1 MSVKQ
6 TESKITAL
14 YERLSRDDDNAGD
27 SNSIVNQKKYL
38 ESYAQQR
45 GYTNCRHYTDDGWS
59 GGNFERPAWKQL
71 VADIEAG
78 KVAHVIVKDMSR
90 AGRDYLQT
98 GFYTEVFFRQ
108 HGVHFVAIANS
119 VDSDDQNSNEFAPFL
134 NIMNEWY
141 LRDLSRK
148 QKTAIRVKGESGKP
162 TTNCAIYGYK
172 KDPENKYHWL
182 IDEEAAAVV
191 RRIFRLT
198 IEGKGPYDIARIL
211 FEDKVET
218 PAVYFGK
225 QGKGIWKSKE
235 EFSNP
240 YNWSGYVVGQI
251 LSKPEYMG
259 HTVNFRSHKQSYK
272 DKNAV
277 MNPKED
283 WLIFEDTH
291 EAIVDRETW
300 ELAQKLRKTPKRIDT
315 LGEANPLTVVKSYC
329 NNRLTVA
336 YNPDAPTPKK
346 WLQFLSELL
355 QPEDIPTLQEFL
367 GYCLL
372 PTTKGQKML
381 MLIGK
386 GGEGK
391 SRIGLVMRSLL
402 GDSMNTTSIQ
412 KVESNRFSRADLENK
427 LLMVDDDMDMSALP
441 KTNYIKSIV
450 TSECKMDM
458 ERKGVQSYQSQLYVR
473 FLCFGNGALT
483 ALHDKSDGFFRRQIV
498 LTTKDRPAGRAD
510 DPFLVDKL
518 LREKEGIFLWCLEG
532 LHRLI
537 GDNYQFTVSSK
548 AKENMETVK
557 RSSNNVIEFLQS
569 EGYIRFRADSE
580 ASSKAIYEAYTRWCD
595 DNAQKPMSAN
605 RVSSEL
611 AQNER
616 LYNVEATN
624 NVHVGGKRVRGF
636 MGIEVVNPLPY

>member
-1 MSVKQ
+1 MAKNRKTPDMNLPVWFDGQ
-6 TESKITAL
+6 NINEALFCEEFLQESRIIFANRAFFTPNG
-14 YERLSRDDDNAGD
+14 R
-27 SNSIVNQKKYL
+27 V
-38 ESYAQQR
+38 
-45 GYTNCRHYTDDGWS
+45 TDD
-59 GGNFERPAWKQL
+59 
-71 VADIEAG
+71 
-78 KVAHVIVKDMSR
+78 IVLRGEVYEKLKS
-90 AGRDYLQT
+90 
-98 GFYTEVFFRQ
+98 YT
-108 HGVHFVAIANS
+108 ISS
-119 VDSDDQNSNEFAPFL
+119 VPQKIK
-134 NIMNEWY
+134 NIME
-141 LRDLSRK
+141 LLKLEAMVEDLPP
-148 QKTAIRVKGESGKP
+148 QP
-162 TTNCAIYGYK
+162 
-172 KDPENKYHWL
+172 D
-182 IDEEAAAVV
+182 
-191 RRIFRLT
+191 RIHVANGTLMLDGRF
-198 IEGKGPYDIARIL
+198 IEGK
-211 FEDKVET
+211 
-218 PAVYFGK
+218 
-225 QGKGIWKSKE
+225 KE
-235 EFSNP
+235 I
-240 YNWSGYVVGQI
+240 V
-251 LSKPEYMG
+251 
-259 HTVNFRSHKQSYK
+259 QS
-272 DKNAV
+272 
-277 MNPKED
+277 
-283 WLIFEDTH
+283 
-291 EAIVDRETW
+291 
-300 ELAQKLRKTPKRIDT
+300 
-315 LGEANPLTVVKSYC
+315 
-329 NNRLTVA
+329 RLPVS
-336 YNPDAPTPKK
+336 YNPNAAAPAL
-346 WLQFLSELL
+346 WLNFLDGLL
-355 QPEDIPTLQEFL
+355 YEEDIPTLQEFL

>member
-1 MSVKQ
+1 MNKKYAGLDFPAWFDGKDANEAAFCREFLSKNKLIYADNAFFTPDGRLTAPLLLKEKIYAELECCAAKNIPRTISNIVEIMKLAAH
-6 TESKITAL
+6 TESFPPNPDEIHMQNGTLRTDGSFLAGRP
-14 YERLSRDDDNAGD
+14 EIVRSRFPIDYNP
-27 SNSIVNQKKYL
+27 Q
-38 ESYAQQR
+38 
-45 GYTNCRHYTDDGWS
+45 
-59 GGNFERPAWKQL
+59 
-71 VADIEAG
+71 AG
-78 KVAHVIVKDMSR
+78 K
-90 AGRDYLQT
+90 
-98 GFYTEVFFRQ
+98 
-108 HGVHFVAIANS
+108 
-119 VDSDDQNSNEFAPFL
+119 P
-134 NIMNEWY
+134 
-141 LRDLSRK
+141 
-148 QKTAIRVKGESGKP
+148 
-162 TTNCAIYGYK
+162 
-172 KDPENKYHWL
+172 
-182 IDEEAAAVV
+182 VV
-191 RRIFRLT
+191 
-198 IEGKGPYDIARIL
+198 
-211 FEDKVET
+211 
-218 PAVYFGK
+218 
-225 QGKGIWKSKE
+225 
-235 EFSNP
+235 
-240 YNWSGYVVGQI
+240 
-251 LSKPEYMG
+251 
-259 HTVNFRSHKQSYK
+259 
-272 DKNAV
+272 
-277 MNPKED
+277 
-283 WLIFEDTH
+283 
-291 EAIVDRETW
+291 
-300 ELAQKLRKTPKRIDT
+300 
-315 LGEANPLTVVKSYC
+315 
-329 NNRLTVA
+329 
-336 YNPDAPTPKK
+336 

-412 KVESNRFSRADLENK
+412 KAESNRFSRADLENK
-427 LLMVDDDMDMSALP
+427 LLMVDDDMDMSALS

-483 ALHDKSDGFFRRQIV
+483 ALHDRSDGFFRRQIV

-532 LHRLI
+532 LHQLI
-537 GDNYQFTVSSK
+537 GNNYQFSISGK
-548 AKENMETVK
+548 ARENMETVK

-611 AQNER
+611 AQNEW

-636 MGIEVVNPLPY
+636 VGIEVVNPLPC